1 MRSRA
6 IDAARSLSV
15 ATSTQENAW
24 LVLAARALAKQLNA
38 ISLNVAGEARQG
50 ALYRSLRADELGTP
64 LAVTNS
70 GEGNVQAVVSVSGA
84 PLTPEPAAEQG
95 FKIEREFHT
104 LDGAAADPS
113 KARQNQRFVVLLKM
127 TEPQPQFGRVIVADY
142 LPAGFEIDNPRLVS
156 SGETGTLA
164 WIIDAAEPVNSEFR
178 DDRFTAAFDRK
189 QDSSPVFTVAYVVR
203 AVSPGRYV
211 LPQAKVE
218 DMYHPDRFGRTATGT
233 IEIVAAK

>member
-1 MRSRA
+1 
-6 IDAARSLSV
+6 V
-15 ATSTQENAW
+15 ANQ
-24 LVLAARALAKQLNA
+24 
-38 ISLNVAGEARQG
+38 
-50 ALYRSLRADELGTP
+50 
-64 LAVTNS
+64 
-70 GEGNVQAVVSVSGA
+70 GEGNVQAVVSVSGS

-95 FKIEREFHT
+95 FKIERSYHT
-104 LDGAAADPS
+104 FDGEKVDPS
-113 KARQNQRFVVLLKM
+113 KAKQNQRFVVVLKM

-164 WIIDAAEPVNSEFR
+164 WIADAEEPVSTEFR

-203 AVSPGRYV
+203 AVSPGHYV

-218 DMYHPDRFGRTATGT
+218 DMYRPDRFGRTTTGE
-233 IEIVAAK
+233 IEITAK